1 VKEITY
7 EGFELAQSV
16 LFEAINNYILQRNL
30 NEQKQN
36 KIRRNKIKITN
47 QLNLIDFLFKT

>member
-1 VKEITY
+1 MKEITY